1 MRGGCVGF
9 HFEIFCDR
17 KWTWERKEGGL
28 PELQSGT
35 VNIKQKDSSGQG
47 CVMSCPVERL
57 LLGENWACE

>member
-35 VNIKQKDSSGQG
+35 VNIKQKG
-47 CVMSCPVERL
+47 
-57 LLGENWACE
+57 